1 MDAHADALRHS
12 QHVMAALFGPPDER
26 TFDVRYW
33 DGVLERA
40 GRPSAPYSLVVNR
53 PGALRRMLLPPSE
66 LSIVEAFL
74 SGDVDVDGDLEAAV
88 TLGDAINTRLKSARV
103 LADMTRHL
111 MALPRSDAAKVVEA
125 RASRTVGREGRR
137 HEKAR
142 DRAAIRYH
150 YDVGNDFYALWLDDQ
165 MVYSCAYYDSPDGPL
180 EDAQVAKLDLV
191 CRKLRLREGERLLD
205 VGCGWGAL
213 VIHAAGAL
221 WRHRARRHPQRSA
234 GIACARADRLGRA
247 RRSVSSGDPR
257 LPRSSGRSF
266 VRQDRERGDGRTCRC
281 RHLPE
286 YFAALHRALAPGGL
300 LLNHGIVNATARRRG
315 WRERLE
321 RRLWK
326 RDAFIDQYVFPDG
339 KLGPLHRVIAAAE
352 SAVSRR
358 ATSRVCASTTR

>member
-33 DGVLERA
+33 GGVLERA
-40 GRPSAPYSLVVNR
+40 GRPSAPYSLVVNH

-88 TLGDAINTRLKSARV
+88 TLGDAINTRLKSAHV

-165 MVYSCAYYDSPDGPL
+165 MVYSCAYYDSPGGQL

-213 VIHAAGAL
+213 VIHAAERYGVTAL
-221 WRHRARRHPQRSA
+221 GVTLSEAQASLARERIASA
-234 GIACARADRLGRA
+234 GLG
-247 RRSVSSGDPR
+247 D
-257 LPRSSGRSF
+257 
-266 VRQDRERGDGRTCRC
+266 RC
-281 RHLPE
+281 RVEIRDYRDLP
-286 YFAALHRALAPGGL
+286 AGDRSTRSRAWGW
-300 LLNHGIVNATARRRG
+300 LNMSASNTCPSTSLRCTARLLPAG
-315 WRERLE
+315 CYSITGL
-321 RRLWK
+321 
-326 RDAFIDQYVFPDG
+326 
-339 KLGPLHRVIAAAE
+339 
-352 SAVSRR
+352 
-358 ATSRVCASTTR
+358 